1 LTLNTQTLRVN
12 AGFST
17 KTGRRTDNQDYVGL
31 CCGAEWARNAQGQVA
46 AIADGVGGHQ
56 GGRAAAELVV
66 RGFIDGY
73 FSASTTNGVARD
85 ASNTI
90 GAINR
95 WLYAI
100 NHTDPALK
108 NASTTFTALVLQ
120 GRSAHVLHV
129 GDSRVYLLHDEQLSQ
144 LTVDHTLPQPDL
156 NHVLSRAVGFEQSV
170 RLDHRLHP
178 LRVHDR
184 LMLCTDGIYS
194 ALNDREITQLLQR
207 RRVPTED
214 AEHIVAAALTA
225 GSQDNVSCVIIDILE
240 LPEAEAPELQS
251 HFAAMPIKAPPAVGQ
266 SLDGFTITGLLAEGR
281 YSRLLH
287 AVDTS
292 NGVEVVLKFPQPH
305 VASASTY
312 HLAFVREAWVA
323 ARLHSPY
330 IGATIE
336 LQADRQTQLYSAMP
350 YYQGETLEQ
359 RLLRDPPLSL
369 TEGVDLALKLAKAVA
384 VLHRAGII
392 HRDIKPDNV
401 LLERAGGLRL
411 IDLGVVRLP
420 RMADFPAGDVPGT
433 PSYMAPELF
442 AGQPGDELSDQF
454 ALGVTLYRAFA
465 RRYPYGEIEPFT
477 RPRFTQASP
486 LSRYR
491 PDLPAWLEHVIS
503 RTLDPDPTLRYSDT
517 LELALE
523 LESSMAQGEQRNFR
537 RASLYERNP
546 LRFWQSIAILLAIAL
561 VASLAQQ
568 ILSAH

>member
-1 LTLNTQTLRVN
+1 LTLNTQILRVN

-31 CCGAEWARNAQGQVA
+31 CCGAEWARNALGQVA
-46 AIADGVGGHQ
+46 AIADGVGGNQ

-73 FSASTTNGVARD
+73 FSASATNGVARD
-85 ASNTI
+85 AATTI

-95 WLYAI
+95 WLYAV
-100 NHTDPALK
+100 NRTDSTLK
-108 NASTTFTALVLQ
+108 NAATTFTALVLQ

-129 GDSRVYLLHDEQLSQ
+129 GDSRVYLLHDTQLSQ
-144 LTVDHTLPQPDL
+144 LTTDHTLPHPDL
-156 NHVLSRAVGFEQSV
+156 NHVLSRAVGFEQGV

-184 LMLCTDGIYS
+184 LMLCTDGIHS
-194 ALNDREITQLLQR
+194 SLNDREIAQLLLR

-214 AEHIVAAALTA
+214 AEHIVAAALAA
-225 GSQDNVSCVIIDILE
+225 GSQDNASCIIIDILQ

-251 HFAAMPIKAPPAVGQ
+251 HFASLPIKPPPAIDQ
-266 SLDGFTITGLLAEGR
+266 SLDGFTITGLLAQGR

-292 NGVEVVLKFPQPH
+292 NGTEVVLKFPQPH
-305 VASASTY
+305 VASATTY

-336 LQADRQTQLYSAMP
+336 LPVDRQTQLYSAMP
-350 YYQGETLEQ
+350 YYEGETLEK
-359 RLLRDPPLSL
+359 RLLRDPPLAL
-369 TEGVDLALKLAKAVA
+369 IEGVALALKLAKAIA

-401 LLERAGGLRL
+401 LLERDGGLRL

-442 AGQPGDELSDQF
+442 AGQAGDEFSDQF
-454 ALGVTLYRAFA
+454 ALGVTLYRAFTG
-465 RRYPYGEIEPFT
+465 RYPYGEIEPFT
-477 RPRFTQASP
+477 RPRFAQPGA
-486 LSRYR
+486 LSRHR

-503 RTLDPDPTLRYSDT
+503 RTIDPDPALRFSDT

-523 LESSMAQGEQRNFR
+523 LESSMAQGEQRSFSR
-537 RASLYERNP
+537 VSLYERNP
-546 LRFWQSIAILLAIAL
+546 LRFWQSIAIVLALAL
-561 VASLAQQ
+561 VASLAHQ
-568 ILSAH
+568 ILSSH